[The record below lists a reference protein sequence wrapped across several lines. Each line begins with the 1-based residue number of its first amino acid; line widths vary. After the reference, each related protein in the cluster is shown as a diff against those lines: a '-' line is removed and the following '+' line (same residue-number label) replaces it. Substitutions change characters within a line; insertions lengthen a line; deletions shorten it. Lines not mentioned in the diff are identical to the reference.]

1 MNNTLNRWGI
11 LCCVLLLACQQKEG
25 NQVSTD
31 DINPST
37 ADPSQ
42 EQVDPDIEEPAVEPS
57 GEDNDEDGFGDSDC
71 DDDDPDINPDAVD
84 YSGDGIDQDCDG
96 QDEKGLCDDSCD
108 FSKDGTCDDGGSNSE
123 YDVCD
128 LGTDC
133 SDCYAR
139 QDKDEDGYFDIQDC
153 DDANPDIH
161 PTSLD
166 YSDDG
171 IDQDCDGEDFPG
183 SCTDTCTYAHDGAC
197 DDGGPNA
204 EYDVCDLGSD
214 CSDCG
219 PRLDGDGD
227 GYDISEDCNDLN
239 PSVNPGAVD
248 NSCDGIDQNCD
259 GVNDEGWSGDEY
271 EPNDTSS
278 YDLGTLY
285 DGGSFTNITGYITD
299 PTDVDTYSFYYEDGW
314 GLGFGL
320 DISLNPV
327 PVQTDLILTL
337 NHIDRTGKNTLLES
351 VNTKGMGGN
360 EQITFEESYNNDE
373 TGTFIISVYSISG
386 ATCSQSYKLSIV
398 EAGIY

>member
-1 MNNTLNRWGI
+1 MKYTNQIGTL
-11 LCCVLLLACQQKEG
+11 LCVLLLACQQKEQSQATIDVDDP
-25 NQVSTD
+25 QVS
-31 DINPST
+31 NN
-37 ADPSQ
+37 Q
-42 EQVDPDIEEPAVEPS
+42 EPENSNTEEPAVEPS

-96 QDEKGLCDDSCD
+96 QDEKGLCDDSCN
-108 FSKDGTCDDGGSNSE
+108 FAQDGTCDDGGSNSE
-123 YDVCD
+123 YDVCE

-133 SDCYAR
+133 SDCNPR
-139 QDKDEDGYFDIQDC
+139 RDKDEDGYFDIQDC
-153 DDANPDIH
+153 DDSNPDIH

-166 YSDDG
+166 YSGDG

-183 SCTDTCTYAHDGAC
+183 LCEDTCTYAHDGAC
-197 DDGGPNA
+197 DDGGPSA
-204 EYDVCDLGSD
+204 EYSLCPLGTD

-227 GYDISEDCNDLN
+227 GYDISEDCNDYSA
-239 PSVNPGAVD
+239 SVHPGAMD
-248 NSCDGIDQNCD
+248 NSCDGIDQNCN
-259 GVNDEGWSGDEY
+259 GISDEDWAGDEY
-271 EPNDTSS
+271 EPNNTSS

-299 PTDVDTYSFYYEDGW
+299 PNDVDTFSFYYEDGW

-327 PVQTDLILTL
+327 PVQTDLVLTL
-337 NHIDRTGKNTLLES
+337 NHIDRTGKNTLIASSNL
-351 VNTKGMGGN
+351 KGMGGD
-360 EQITFEESYNNDE
+360 EQIVFEESYSTDE
-373 TGTFIISVYSISG
+373 TGTFIVSIYSTSG
-386 ATCSQSYKLSIV
+386 STCAQSYKLTIL